1 MITAQ
6 TSLDSGVT
14 SESIHNVMLTE
25 LIGSILKLKFEHD
38 LDVKSLGI
46 MISSTNMEYGV
57 FMKVEKQHRLK

>member
-1 MITAQ
+1 
-6 TSLDSGVT
+6 
-14 SESIHNVMLTE
+14 MLTE

-57 FMKVEKQHRLK
+57 FMTVEKQHRLK

>member
-1 MITAQ
+1 M
-6 TSLDSGVT
+6 T

-38 LDVKSLGI
+38 LDIKSLGL